1 MKVVLLHA
9 FPLDEG
15 MWEPQLDALTDYET
29 FAPRLYGL
37 GSSIDEWAEA
47 VLRQADGDLVAV
59 GASMGGYCALAM
71 ARREP
76 DRVRGLSLAG
86 SRAGPDS
93 PERRVAR
100 DEIIRALR
108 ERGVEGWY
116 DEAGNPAPRDVV
128 LAQSAD
134 DLINAMEVLRDRPDF
149 TDVVGSFAGPFLL
162 AVGDRDE
169 LLSVDEATR
178 IVELAPKGR
187 LAVFE
192 GAGHVISLEQ
202 PERFN
207 GVLLDFLAD
216 RDLGFR

>member
-1 MKVVLLHA
+1 
-9 FPLDEG
+9 
-15 MWEPQLDALTDYET
+15 
-29 FAPRLYGL
+29 
-37 GSSIDEWAEA
+37 
-47 VLRQADGDLVAV
+47 
-59 GASMGGYCALAM
+59 
-71 ARREP
+71 
-76 DRVRGLSLAG
+76 
-86 SRAGPDS
+86 
-93 PERRVAR
+93 
-100 DEIIRALR
+100 
-108 ERGVEGWY
+108 
-116 DEAGNPAPRDVV
+116 V

-149 TDVVGSFAGPFLL
+149 TDVVASFAGPFLL